1 MVNRWLLLMMAGTV
15 LLASC
20 SQAAEMTAIPS
31 GVPSTTTPKHPTA
44 TTAPTDLPTST
55 HQSSQTPEPTPI
67 KEQVLPPGD
76 SIQVNLFGLVPPDSL
91 SAGYCD
97 FQLIMEDP
105 EIKSAFEAAPDV
117 CPFLFSI
124 PRGRVD
130 QLISF
135 GRKPDDSARVMMG
148 ILYILNGEFTDLT
161 LSELVKEFEFEDLVL
176 QEYQGFEY
184 MVEEKGEPFN
194 SAVMI
199 MNESTI
205 VFGEESGVLA
215 VINTAL
221 GLNSPHL
228 ADLGAVLPP
237 ALTASVL
244 SNCPKYEDLGCTGLV
259 IHALAKGTSSDLLLL
274 QVYQF
279 EDPDLAANALDTIV
293 SDIESGN
300 TIQFGSMK
308 MKGDTIT
315 NVGRF
320 IIVEEFLPIEDIG
333 MVFE

>member
-1 MVNRWLLLMMAGTV
+1 MMAGAL

-20 SQAAEMTAIPS
+20 SQVAEVTKGPTGIPS
-31 GVPSTTTPKHPTA
+31 VTITKQPSA
-44 TTAPTDLPTST
+44 TTVPTDIPTST
-55 HQSSQTPEPTPI
+55 HQPSQTPETTPTNGQI
-67 KEQVLPPGD
+67 LSSGD
-76 SIQVNLFGLVPPDSL
+76 SIQVSLFSLVPPDSL
-91 SAGYCD
+91 SVGYCD
-97 FQLIMEDP
+97 FQRIMEDP
-105 EIKSAFEAAPDV
+105 ALKSAFEATPDV
-117 CPFLFSI
+117 CSSSFAI
-124 PRGRVD
+124 PNGRVD
-130 QLISF
+130 QLIAF

-148 ILYILNGEFTDLT
+148 IISILYGEFTDVT
-161 LSELVKEFEFEDLVL
+161 LPELVKEFEFEDMVL

-184 MVEEKGEPFN
+184 MVEEKGELFN

-199 MNESTI
+199 MNESII

-237 ALTASVL
+237 TLTASVFIK
-244 SNCPKYEDLGCTGLV
+244 CPRYEDLGCTGLV
-259 IHALAKGTSSDLLLL
+259 IHALAEGTSTDLLLL

-293 SDIESGN
+293 ADIESGN

-308 MKGDTIT
+308 IKGDTIT
-315 NVGRF
+315 HEGRF

-333 MVFE
+333 LVFE

>member
-1 MVNRWLLLMMAGTV
+1 MA
-15 LLASC
+15 
-20 SQAAEMTAIPS
+20 EIPT
-31 GVPSTTTPKHPTA
+31 GVPSVTATKRPTA
-44 TTAPTDLPTST
+44 TTTPTDIPTGT
-55 HQSSQTPEPTPI
+55 HQPSQTPEPTPI
-67 KEQVLPPGD
+67 KEQVLPSGD

-91 SAGYCD
+91 SVGYCD

-105 EIKSAFEAAPDV
+105 ELKSAFEAAPDV
-117 CPFLFSI
+117 CSSLFSI
-124 PRGRVD
+124 PKGRVD

-148 ILYILNGEFTDLT
+148 IISILYGEFSDVT
-161 LSELVKEFEFEDLVL
+161 LPELVKGFEFDDLVL
-176 QEYQGFEY
+176 KEYQGFEY
-184 MVEEKGEPFN
+184 MVEEMGEPFN
-194 SAVMI
+194 FAVMI
-199 MNESTI
+199 MDESTI

-215 VINTAL
+215 VVDTAL

-228 ADLGAVLPP
+228 VDMGAVLPP

-259 IHALAKGTSSDLLLL
+259 IHALAKGTNSDLLLL

-279 EDPDLAANALDTIV
+279 EAPDLAANALDTIV
-293 SDIESGN
+293 ADIESGT

-308 MKGDTIT
+308 IKGDTIT
-315 NVGRF
+315 HEGRF
-320 IIVEEFLPIEDIG
+320 IIIEDFLPFEDIG

>member
-1 MVNRWLLLMMAGTV
+1 MMAGAV

-20 SQAAEMTAIPS
+20 SQAAERTTIPA
-31 GVPSTTTPKHPTA
+31 GVPSVTTTTHPTA
-44 TTAPTDLPTST
+44 TTAPADTPTST
-55 HQSSQTPEPTPI
+55 HQPSQTPEPTPI
-67 KEQVLPPGD
+67 IEQVLPPGD

-97 FQLIMEDP
+97 FQRIMEDP
-105 EIKSAFEAAPDV
+105 ALKSAFEAAPDV
-117 CPFLFSI
+117 CPSLFSI
-124 PRGRVD
+124 PKGRVD

-135 GRKPDDSARVMMG
+135 GRIPDDPARAMMG
-148 ILYILNGEFTDLT
+148 INYILHGEFTDVT
-161 LSELVKEFEFEDLVL
+161 LPELVKDLEFEDLVL

-194 SAVMI
+194 LAVMI
-199 MNESTI
+199 MDEANI

-215 VINTAL
+215 IIDTAL
-221 GLNSPHL
+221 GLNSPRL

-244 SNCPKYEDLGCTGLV
+244 INCPKYEDLGCTGLV
-259 IHALAKGTSSDLLLL
+259 IHALAEGTPSDLLLL

-279 EDPDLAANALDTIV
+279 EDLDLAADALDTITA
-293 SDIESGN
+293 DIESGN

-308 MKGDTIT
+308 IKGDTIT
-315 NVGRF
+315 QKGRF
-320 IIVEEFLPIEDIG
+320 IFVEEYLPIEDIG

>member
-1 MVNRWLLLMMAGTV
+1 MVNRWLFLMMAGAV
-15 LLASC
+15 FLASC
-20 SQAAEMTAIPS
+20 SQAGEIAEIPS
-31 GVPSTTTPKHPTA
+31 GVPPTAATKPPTA
-44 TTAPTDLPTST
+44 TIAPRDNPTST
-55 HQSSQTPEPTPI
+55 HQPSQTPEPTPI
-67 KEQVLPPGD
+67 KEQVLPSRD
-76 SIQVNLFGLVPPDSL
+76 SIQANLFGLVPPDSL

-105 EIKSAFEAAPDV
+105 EIKSAFEAATDV
-117 CPFLFSI
+117 CSSLFSI
-124 PRGRVD
+124 PSGRVD

-148 ILYILNGEFTDLT
+148 IISILYGEFAEVT
-161 LSELVKEFEFEDLVL
+161 LPELVKEFGFEDLVS

-199 MNESTI
+199 MDESTI

-215 VINTAL
+215 VIDTAL
-221 GLNSPHL
+221 GVNSAHL

-237 ALTASVL
+237 ALTVSVL
-244 SNCPKYEDLGCTGLV
+244 GNCPQYEALGCTGLV
-259 IHALAKGTSSDLLLL
+259 IHALAKGTSSYLLLL

-279 EDPDLAANALDTIV
+279 EDPDLAVKALDTIV
-293 SDIESGN
+293 AEIESGN

-308 MKGDTIT
+308 MKGDRIT
-315 NVGRF
+315 QEGQF